1 MEEQFSQLVEHK
13 FTYISKG
20 KRKIGKNKYT
30 LLRKTYDVLS
40 SGGFFFNYNYKIFID
55 TTRFVSLMQH
65 IQKNLQLKDIRLH
78 NVIIGGHKLKYIPVY
93 ERGGKCIQS
102 FF

>member
-40 SGGFFFNYNYKIFID
+40 SGVFFLN
-55 TTRFVSLMQH
+55 
-65 IQKNLQLKDIRLH
+65 
-78 NVIIGGHKLKYIPVY
+78 
-93 ERGGKCIQS
+93 
-102 FF
+102 